1 MRVLLIDDDPEI
13 RFLAGYVLEQAG
25 HQVTAVESG
34 AEGIRAAAADPFDV
48 VLLDYRLGDIG
59 GDVVLEALLQASP
72 DRPVVFLTGRDDAAT
87 IDSLRA
93 AGAADVITKPF
104 DPESLAARVA
114 TAAGG
119 DGGTGP
125 GSAGR

>member
-25 HQVTAVESG
+25 HVVTATASG
-34 AEGIRAAAADPFDV
+34 ADGLRAAATGRFDV

-59 GDVVLEALLQASP
+59 GDEVMTALLEASP

-87 IDSLRA
+87 IRSLRD

-104 DPESLAARVA
+104 DPESLAARLARV
-114 TAAGG
+114 AGG
-119 DGGTGP
+119 DA
-125 GSAGR
+125 SAPDDTAR